1 MIGLLRDIWETGQL
15 VLLLSLG
22 ALILFALH
30 RFFGW
35 RGVVAGALAILGLT
49 LYRKGRTDGHTHT
62 IEKER
67 ADAGRAERTAET
79 ERVRSDLRN
88 ADPDE
93 LMRDDGF
100 KRD

>member
-1 MIGLLRDIWETGQL
+1 MLTDIVQTVQLIFGTALAVALLF
-15 VLLLSLG
+15 
-22 ALILFALH
+22 FAH

-35 RGVVAGALAILGLT
+35 RGVAAGLIALATLG
-49 LYRKGRTDGHTHT
+49 LYRKGRADGRSAT

-88 ADPDE
+88 ADPAE

-100 KRD
+100 RRD

>member
-1 MIGLLRDIWETGQL
+1 MLGDLFDTIQIVAAIAGSIG
-15 VLLLSLG
+15 VLFV
-22 ALILFALH
+22 LF

-35 RGVVAGALAILGLT
+35 RGVVAGLVALATLG
-49 LYRKGRTDGHTHT
+49 LYRKGREDGRTHI

-67 ADAGRAERTAET
+67 ADAGRAERTADA

-100 KRD
+100 RRD